1 MNIAGSIP
9 APAIMGSTMD
19 NIFCTF
25 SSSKAQARSSNR
37 SVYAVR
43 LRRTHGDVVNDGRN
57 RDCGKTRCWARM
69 PHRRF
74 LDGNG

>member
-43 LRRTHGDVVNDGRN
+43 LRRTHSDMAMSSMMDVTGTVVRPAVGHGCPIAD
-57 RDCGKTRCWARM
+57 
-69 PHRRF
+69 F
-74 LDGNG
+74 